1 MSIDFISPP
10 VEIYP
15 EPEVDWP
22 TFWNTREKSHYLE
35 IGLDRLKVKYT
46 GKGLHPYD
54 VGVSNIIITCSSLLK
69 IFPKQVFPHPT
80 VEQHNF
86 A

>member
-10 VEIYP
+10 VEIHP

-54 VGVSNIIITCSSLLK
+54 VGVSNIIYIS
-69 IFPKQVFPHPT
+69 I
-80 VEQHNF
+80 
-86 A
+86 